1 MINFLASIEDLL
13 PLGLDARFF
22 RRSQRGILELAD
34 EILRRSGEASGSALA
49 LELIEEYR
57 TLNREKRA
65 VLFEGL
71 LTDYGPDPARLMD
84 GWIDLPRARVPPPGS
99 ARNGSRGW

>member
-65 VLFEGL
+65 VASSFRCVLSYQLEIVFPRDRNSSFSWIRRNSSYTFLLFF
-71 LTDYGPDPARLMD
+71 
-84 GWIDLPRARVPPPGS
+84 W
-99 ARNGSRGW
+99 